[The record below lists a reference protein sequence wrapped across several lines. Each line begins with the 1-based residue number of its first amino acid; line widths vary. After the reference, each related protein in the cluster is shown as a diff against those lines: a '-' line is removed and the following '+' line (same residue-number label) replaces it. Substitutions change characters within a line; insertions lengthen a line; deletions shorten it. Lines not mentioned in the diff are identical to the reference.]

1 MVTRAEKFSGA
12 LLGTHTGDALGMP
25 LEGASPGSIKKNY
38 GQVRDMLDARLGAGT
53 YTDDTEMMIALA
65 ESLVRSRGINGA
77 DLAHAFLENF
87 NPLRG
92 YGAGSR
98 KAMEMLRAGIS
109 WKEAGKQVFEGGS
122 YGNGA
127 SMRIAPI
134 GCLYSHDIEALK
146 EAVYTSCLITHAHPW
161 GQEGALL
168 QAYAVALAVTADTER
183 GIDTDQ
189 YLCSLETI
197 LPPGSPFFGKIG
209 AVRSL
214 LAENPRVE
222 DVVGLLGNDS
232 RALTSVPSAIFSFLK
247 HSGDFE
253 ESIVYAVG
261 LGGDTDT
268 IAAMAGAIAGG
279 FQGKNAIPERWFDAL
294 ERGEKGADYIEQ
306 LARQL
311 YELHREFISDL

>member
-25 LEGASPGSIKKNY
+25 LEGTSAAAIKKNY
-38 GQVRDMLDARLGAGT
+38 GQVRNMLDARLGAGT

-77 DLAHAFLENF
+77 DLAHSFLENF

-98 KAMEMLRAGIS
+98 KAMEMLRAGVS

-134 GCLYSHDIEALK
+134 GCLYCHDREALK
-146 EAVYTSCLITHAHPW
+146 EAVYTSCLITHTHPW

-168 QAYAVALAVTADTER
+168 QAYAVALGITADLEKR
-183 GIDTDQ
+183 IDTAHFLSALKD
-189 YLCSLETI
+189 I
-197 LPPGSPFFGKIG
+197 LPAGSPYLEKMDTI
-209 AVRSL
+209 RTL
-214 LAENPRVE
+214 LEENSSVE
-222 DVVGLLGNDS
+222 DVVRLLGNDS

-247 HSGDFE
+247 HVDDFE
-253 ESIVYAVG
+253 ESVVYAVG

-268 IAAMAGAIAGG
+268 IAAMTGAIAGG
-279 FQGKNAIPERWFDAL
+279 FHGKGAIPGRWFDLL
-294 ERGEKGADYIEQ
+294 ERGEKGVDYIEQ
-306 LARQL
+306 LALNL
-311 YELHREFISDL
+311 YDLHREFDSSS